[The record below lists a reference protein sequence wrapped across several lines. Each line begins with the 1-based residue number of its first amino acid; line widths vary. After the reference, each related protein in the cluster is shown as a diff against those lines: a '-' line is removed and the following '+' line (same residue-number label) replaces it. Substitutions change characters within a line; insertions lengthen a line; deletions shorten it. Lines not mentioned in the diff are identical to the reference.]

1 MKYAM
6 TMDGKIAT
14 YTGASRWVTG
24 EAARMHVQKQRLKY
38 TGIMAGVGTVLADDP
53 MLTCRLENGRN
64 PVRIICDSHLRT
76 PLNSRIVKT
85 ASTIPTIFATSSK
98 DQQKIKNYEDMGCK
112 VLEDNKEEFEAK
124 YSKDTPI
131 YILCYTG
138 QKSEEIEDMLDEM
151 GYEAY
156 SLDGGFVAY
165 LRWKFNKYLEQ
176 DKESGNNTSE
186 ENVKEIERSIV
197 KKFRKP
203 IWRKFTQALNE
214 YDLIQDGDKIAV
226 CISGGKDSMLMA
238 KLFQELK
245 RHGKNNFE
253 LVFLVMNPG
262 YNDLNYN
269 VILNNAKILDIPI
282 TVFKTEIFDTVVDIT
297 ESPCYLCARM
307 RRGYLYSKA
316 KELGCNKIALG
327 HHYDDVIETILMGML
342 YGAQVQTM
350 MPKLHSTNFE
360 GMELIRPMY
369 LIREADIIHWKE
381 YNNLEFIQ
389 CACRFTEGCASCG
402 GTGKGSKRA
411 EIKQLIKDLT
421 KVSPYI
427 EKNIFRSVENVNIDT
442 VIAYKKKGQRH
453 SFLDEYDITDDKYAG
468 NAEVDNSENIS
479 KELNESDINSSG
491 QLSEYHTDETIEL
504 GKTGSTQTMPLNKS
518 DINKDDISENT
529 LAKYEKLK
537 SIIKDC
543 GKIAIAFSGG
553 VDSTFLTKVAKDV
566 LGENAVAVTISSI
579 LVTDDELKEA
589 DDFCKAENI
598 EHLIY
603 KADVLSIPG
612 FENNPP
618 DRCYIC
624 KKAIFT
630 NVQNLVGE
638 RGISVI
644 AEGTNVDDD
653 GDYRPGMRAIKE
665 LGVRS
670 PLKEAGLTKAEIREL
685 SCMLG
690 LKTWNKP
697 SCACLASRFAYGEVI
712 NKDKLDMI
720 YSAECYIR
728 SLGFEQFRVRL
739 QDGIARI
746 ELRPADIQKFIEN
759 GIKDKVS
766 EKLHALGFKYVSLDL
781 DGYRLGSMNEVLNR
795 QERGNNGGSSL

>member
-1 MKYAM
+1 MRTVQQYY
-6 TMDGKIAT
+6 DDNRDKILFDVRALEEYEKET
-14 YTGASRWVTG
+14 IEASIHYYW
-24 EAARMHVQKQRLKY
+24 
-38 TGIMAGVGTVLADDP
+38 
-53 MLTCRLENGRN
+53 
-64 PVRIICDSHLRT
+64 
-76 PLNSRIVKT
+76 
-85 ASTIPTIFATSSK
+85 
-98 DQQKIKNYEDMGCK
+98 EDMIK

-138 QKSEEIEDMLDEM
+138 QKSEEIEDILDEM

-269 VILNNAKILDIPI
+269 VIINNAKILDIPI

-479 KELNESDINSSG
+479 KELNKSDINSSG

-504 GKTGSTQTMPLNKS
+504 GKTCSTQIMPLNKS

>member
-1 MKYAM
+1 MRTVQQYY
-6 TMDGKIAT
+6 DDNRDKILFDVRALEEYEKET
-14 YTGASRWVTG
+14 IEASIHYYW
-24 EAARMHVQKQRLKY
+24 
-38 TGIMAGVGTVLADDP
+38 
-53 MLTCRLENGRN
+53 
-64 PVRIICDSHLRT
+64 
-76 PLNSRIVKT
+76 
-85 ASTIPTIFATSSK
+85 
-98 DQQKIKNYEDMGCK
+98 EDMIK

-138 QKSEEIEDMLDEM
+138 QKSEEIEDILDEM

-479 KELNESDINSSG
+479 KELNKSDINSSG

-504 GKTGSTQTMPLNKS
+504 GKTGSTQIMPLNKS

-603 KADVLSIPG
+603 NADVLSIPG

-618 DRCYIC
+618 DRCYMW

>member
-1 MKYAM
+1 MRTVQQYY
-6 TMDGKIAT
+6 DDNRDKILFDVRALEEYEKET
-14 YTGASRWVTG
+14 IEASIHNYWV
-24 EAARMHVQKQRLKY
+24 
-38 TGIMAGVGTVLADDP
+38 
-53 MLTCRLENGRN
+53 
-64 PVRIICDSHLRT
+64 
-76 PLNSRIVKT
+76 
-85 ASTIPTIFATSSK
+85 
-98 DQQKIKNYEDMGCK
+98 DMIK

-138 QKSEEIEDMLDEM
+138 QKSEEIEDILDEM

-479 KELNESDINSSG
+479 KELNKSDINSSG

-579 LVTDDELKEA
+579 LVTNDELKEA
-589 DDFCKAENI
+589 DDFCKVENI

-766 EKLHALGFKYVSLDL
+766 EKLHTLGFKYVSLDL

>member
-1 MKYAM
+1 MRTVQQYY
-6 TMDGKIAT
+6 DDNRDKILFDVRALEEYEKET
-14 YTGASRWVTG
+14 IEASIHYYW
-24 EAARMHVQKQRLKY
+24 
-38 TGIMAGVGTVLADDP
+38 
-53 MLTCRLENGRN
+53 
-64 PVRIICDSHLRT
+64 
-76 PLNSRIVKT
+76 
-85 ASTIPTIFATSSK
+85 
-98 DQQKIKNYEDMGCK
+98 EDMIK

-138 QKSEEIEDMLDEM
+138 QKSEEIEDILDEM

-468 NAEVDNSENIS
+468 NAEVDNSENTS
-479 KELNESDINSSG
+479 KELNKSDINSSG

-504 GKTGSTQTMPLNKS
+504 DKTGSAQIMSLNKS

-589 DDFCKAENI
+589 DDFCKVESI

-795 QERGNNGGSSL
+795 QERGNNGDSSL

>member
-1 MKYAM
+1 MRTVQQYY
-6 TMDGKIAT
+6 DDNRDKILFDVRALEEYEKET
-14 YTGASRWVTG
+14 IEASIHYYW
-24 EAARMHVQKQRLKY
+24 
-38 TGIMAGVGTVLADDP
+38 
-53 MLTCRLENGRN
+53 
-64 PVRIICDSHLRT
+64 
-76 PLNSRIVKT
+76 
-85 ASTIPTIFATSSK
+85 
-98 DQQKIKNYEDMGCK
+98 EDMIK

-138 QKSEEIEDMLDEM
+138 QKSEEIEDILDEM

-479 KELNESDINSSG
+479 KELNKSDINSSG

-504 GKTGSTQTMPLNKS
+504 GKTGSTQIMPLNKS

-589 DDFCKAENI
+589 DDFCKVENI

-612 FENNPP
+612 FENNSP

>member
-1 MKYAM
+1 MRTVQQYY
-6 TMDGKIAT
+6 DDNRDKILFDVRALEEYEKET
-14 YTGASRWVTG
+14 IEASIHYYW
-24 EAARMHVQKQRLKY
+24 
-38 TGIMAGVGTVLADDP
+38 
-53 MLTCRLENGRN
+53 
-64 PVRIICDSHLRT
+64 
-76 PLNSRIVKT
+76 
-85 ASTIPTIFATSSK
+85 
-98 DQQKIKNYEDMGCK
+98 EDMIK

-138 QKSEEIEDMLDEM
+138 QKSEEIEDILDEM

-165 LRWKFNKYLEQ
+165 LGWKFNKYLEQ

-479 KELNESDINSSG
+479 KELNKSDINSSG

-504 GKTGSTQTMPLNKS
+504 GKTGSTQIMPLNKS

-603 KADVLSIPG
+603 NADVLSIPG

>member
-1 MKYAM
+1 MRTVQQYY
-6 TMDGKIAT
+6 DDNRDKILFDVRALEEYEKET
-14 YTGASRWVTG
+14 IEASIHYYW
-24 EAARMHVQKQRLKY
+24 
-38 TGIMAGVGTVLADDP
+38 
-53 MLTCRLENGRN
+53 
-64 PVRIICDSHLRT
+64 
-76 PLNSRIVKT
+76 
-85 ASTIPTIFATSSK
+85 
-98 DQQKIKNYEDMGCK
+98 EDMIK

-138 QKSEEIEDMLDEM
+138 QKSEEIEDILDEM

-479 KELNESDINSSG
+479 KELNKSDINSSG

-579 LVTDDELKEA
+579 LVTNDELKEA
-589 DDFCKAENI
+589 DDFCKVENI

-612 FENNPP
+612 FGNNPP

-653 GDYRPGMRAIKE
+653 GDYRPGIRAIKE

>member
-1 MKYAM
+1 MRTVQQYY
-6 TMDGKIAT
+6 DDNRDKILFDVRALEEYEKET
-14 YTGASRWVTG
+14 IEASIHYYW
-24 EAARMHVQKQRLKY
+24 
-38 TGIMAGVGTVLADDP
+38 
-53 MLTCRLENGRN
+53 
-64 PVRIICDSHLRT
+64 
-76 PLNSRIVKT
+76 
-85 ASTIPTIFATSSK
+85 
-98 DQQKIKNYEDMGCK
+98 EDMIK

-138 QKSEEIEDMLDEM
+138 QKSEEIEDILDEM

-603 KADVLSIPG
+603 LSLIH
-612 FENNPP
+612 
-618 DRCYIC
+618 I
-624 KKAIFT
+624 
-630 NVQNLVGE
+630 
-638 RGISVI
+638 
-644 AEGTNVDDD
+644 
-653 GDYRPGMRAIKE
+653 
-665 LGVRS
+665 
-670 PLKEAGLTKAEIREL
+670 
-685 SCMLG
+685 
-690 LKTWNKP
+690 
-697 SCACLASRFAYGEVI
+697 
-712 NKDKLDMI
+712 
-720 YSAECYIR
+720 
-728 SLGFEQFRVRL
+728 
-739 QDGIARI
+739 
-746 ELRPADIQKFIEN
+746 
-759 GIKDKVS
+759 
-766 EKLHALGFKYVSLDL
+766 
-781 DGYRLGSMNEVLNR
+781 
-795 QERGNNGGSSL
+795 

>member
-1 MKYAM
+1 MYKRQVQQYY
-6 TMDGKIAT
+6 DDNRDKILFDVRALEEYEKET
-14 YTGASRWVTG
+14 IEASIHYYW
-24 EAARMHVQKQRLKY
+24 
-38 TGIMAGVGTVLADDP
+38 
-53 MLTCRLENGRN
+53 
-64 PVRIICDSHLRT
+64 
-76 PLNSRIVKT
+76 
-85 ASTIPTIFATSSK
+85 
-98 DQQKIKNYEDMGCK
+98 EDMIK

-138 QKSEEIEDMLDEM
+138 QKSEEIEDILDEM

-468 NAEVDNSENIS
+468 NAEVDNSENTS
-479 KELNESDINSSG
+479 KELNKSDINSSG

-504 GKTGSTQTMPLNKS
+504 DKTGSAQIMSLNKS

-603 KADVLSIPG
+603 NADVLSIPG
-612 FENNPP
+612 FEDNPP

-630 NVQNLVGE
+630 NVKNLVGE

-795 QERGNNGGSSL
+795 QERGNNGDSSL

>member
-1 MKYAM
+1 MRTVQQYY
-6 TMDGKIAT
+6 DDNRDKILFDVRALEEYEKET
-14 YTGASRWVTG
+14 IEASIHYYW
-24 EAARMHVQKQRLKY
+24 
-38 TGIMAGVGTVLADDP
+38 
-53 MLTCRLENGRN
+53 
-64 PVRIICDSHLRT
+64 
-76 PLNSRIVKT
+76 
-85 ASTIPTIFATSSK
+85 
-98 DQQKIKNYEDMGCK
+98 EDMIK

-138 QKSEEIEDMLDEM
+138 QKSEEIEDILDEM

-421 KVSPYI
+421 NVSPYI

-518 DINKDDISENT
+518 DISKDDISENT

-589 DDFCKAENI
+589 DDFCKVENI

-630 NVQNLVGE
+630 NVKNLVGE

>member
-1 MKYAM
+1 MRTVQQYY
-6 TMDGKIAT
+6 DDNRDKILFDVRALEEYEKET
-14 YTGASRWVTG
+14 IEASIHYYW
-24 EAARMHVQKQRLKY
+24 
-38 TGIMAGVGTVLADDP
+38 
-53 MLTCRLENGRN
+53 
-64 PVRIICDSHLRT
+64 
-76 PLNSRIVKT
+76 
-85 ASTIPTIFATSSK
+85 
-98 DQQKIKNYEDMGCK
+98 EDMIK

-138 QKSEEIEDMLDEM
+138 QKSEEIEDILDEM

-421 KVSPYI
+421 KVRPYI

-468 NAEVDNSENIS
+468 NAEVDNSENTS
-479 KELNESDINSSG
+479 KELNKSDINSSG

-504 GKTGSTQTMPLNKS
+504 DKTGSAQIMSLNKS

-589 DDFCKAENI
+589 DDFCKVENI

-612 FENNPP
+612 FEDNPP

-795 QERGNNGGSSL
+795 QERGNNGDSSL

>member
-1 MKYAM
+1 MRTVQQYY
-6 TMDGKIAT
+6 DDNRDKILFDVRALEEYEKET
-14 YTGASRWVTG
+14 IEASIHYYW
-24 EAARMHVQKQRLKY
+24 
-38 TGIMAGVGTVLADDP
+38 
-53 MLTCRLENGRN
+53 
-64 PVRIICDSHLRT
+64 
-76 PLNSRIVKT
+76 
-85 ASTIPTIFATSSK
+85 
-98 DQQKIKNYEDMGCK
+98 EDMIK
-112 VLEDNKEEFEAK
+112 VLEDNKEEFEEK

-138 QKSEEIEDMLDEM
+138 QKSEEIEDILDEM

-176 DKESGNNTSE
+176 DKESGNSTSE

-468 NAEVDNSENIS
+468 NAEVDNSENTS
-479 KELNESDINSSG
+479 KELNKSDINSSG

-504 GKTGSTQTMPLNKS
+504 GKTGSTQIMPLNKS
-518 DINKDDISENT
+518 DINKYDISENT

-739 QDGIARI
+739 QDEIARI

>member
-1 MKYAM
+1 MRTVQQYY
-6 TMDGKIAT
+6 DDNRDKILFDVRALEEYEKET
-14 YTGASRWVTG
+14 IEASIHYYW
-24 EAARMHVQKQRLKY
+24 
-38 TGIMAGVGTVLADDP
+38 
-53 MLTCRLENGRN
+53 
-64 PVRIICDSHLRT
+64 
-76 PLNSRIVKT
+76 
-85 ASTIPTIFATSSK
+85 
-98 DQQKIKNYEDMGCK
+98 EDMIK

-138 QKSEEIEDMLDEM
+138 QKSEEIEDILDEM

-176 DKESGNNTSE
+176 DKESGNNISE

-468 NAEVDNSENIS
+468 NAEVDNSENTS
-479 KELNESDINSSG
+479 KELNKSDINSSG

-504 GKTGSTQTMPLNKS
+504 DKTGSAQIMSLNKS
-518 DINKDDISENT
+518 DIDEADISENT

-537 SIIKDC
+537 SIIKDF

>member
-1 MKYAM
+1 MRTVQQYY
-6 TMDGKIAT
+6 DDNRDKILFDVRALEEYEKET
-14 YTGASRWVTG
+14 IEASIHYYW
-24 EAARMHVQKQRLKY
+24 
-38 TGIMAGVGTVLADDP
+38 
-53 MLTCRLENGRN
+53 
-64 PVRIICDSHLRT
+64 
-76 PLNSRIVKT
+76 
-85 ASTIPTIFATSSK
+85 
-98 DQQKIKNYEDMGCK
+98 EDMIK

-138 QKSEEIEDMLDEM
+138 QKSEEIEDILDEM

-468 NAEVDNSENIS
+468 NAEVDNSENTS
-479 KELNESDINSSG
+479 KELNKSDINSSG

-504 GKTGSTQTMPLNKS
+504 DKTGSAQIMSLNKS

-589 DDFCKAENI
+589 DDFCKVENI

-612 FENNPP
+612 FEDNPP

-630 NVQNLVGE
+630 NVKNLVGE

-795 QERGNNGGSSL
+795 QERGNNGDSSL

>member
-1 MKYAM
+1 MRTVQQYY
-6 TMDGKIAT
+6 DDNRDKILFDVRALEEYEKET
-14 YTGASRWVTG
+14 IEASIHYYW
-24 EAARMHVQKQRLKY
+24 
-38 TGIMAGVGTVLADDP
+38 
-53 MLTCRLENGRN
+53 
-64 PVRIICDSHLRT
+64 
-76 PLNSRIVKT
+76 
-85 ASTIPTIFATSSK
+85 
-98 DQQKIKNYEDMGCK
+98 EDMIK

-138 QKSEEIEDMLDEM
+138 QKSEEIEDILDEM

-468 NAEVDNSENIS
+468 NAEVDNSENTS
-479 KELNESDINSSG
+479 KELNKSDINSSG

-504 GKTGSTQTMPLNKS
+504 DKTGSAQIMSLNKS

-603 KADVLSIPG
+603 NADVLSIPG

-653 GDYRPGMRAIKE
+653 GDYRPGIRAIKE

>member
-1 MKYAM
+1 MRTVQQYY
-6 TMDGKIAT
+6 DDNRDKILFDVRALEEYEKET
-14 YTGASRWVTG
+14 IEASIHYYW
-24 EAARMHVQKQRLKY
+24 
-38 TGIMAGVGTVLADDP
+38 
-53 MLTCRLENGRN
+53 
-64 PVRIICDSHLRT
+64 
-76 PLNSRIVKT
+76 
-85 ASTIPTIFATSSK
+85 
-98 DQQKIKNYEDMGCK
+98 EDMIK

-138 QKSEEIEDMLDEM
+138 QKSEEIEDILDEM

-468 NAEVDNSENIS
+468 NAEVDNSENTS
-479 KELNESDINSSG
+479 KELNKSDINSSG

-504 GKTGSTQTMPLNKS
+504 DKTGSAQIMSLNKS
-518 DINKDDISENT
+518 DIDEADISENT

-579 LVTDDELKEA
+579 LVTNDELKEA
-589 DDFCKAENI
+589 DDFCKVENI

-766 EKLHALGFKYVSLDL
+766 EKLHTLGFKYVSLDL

>member
-1 MKYAM
+1 MRTVQQYY
-6 TMDGKIAT
+6 DDNRDKILFDVRALEEYEKET
-14 YTGASRWVTG
+14 IEASIHYYW
-24 EAARMHVQKQRLKY
+24 
-38 TGIMAGVGTVLADDP
+38 
-53 MLTCRLENGRN
+53 
-64 PVRIICDSHLRT
+64 
-76 PLNSRIVKT
+76 
-85 ASTIPTIFATSSK
+85 
-98 DQQKIKNYEDMGCK
+98 EDMIK

-138 QKSEEIEDMLDEM
+138 QKSEEIEDILDEM

-603 KADVLSIPG
+603 NADVLSIPG
-612 FENNPP
+612 FENNRP

>member
-1 MKYAM
+1 MRTVQQYY
-6 TMDGKIAT
+6 DDNRDKILFDVRALEEYEKET
-14 YTGASRWVTG
+14 IEASIHYYW
-24 EAARMHVQKQRLKY
+24 
-38 TGIMAGVGTVLADDP
+38 
-53 MLTCRLENGRN
+53 
-64 PVRIICDSHLRT
+64 
-76 PLNSRIVKT
+76 
-85 ASTIPTIFATSSK
+85 
-98 DQQKIKNYEDMGCK
+98 EDMIK

-138 QKSEEIEDMLDEM
+138 QKSEEIEDILDEM

-156 SLDGGFVAY
+156 SPDGGFVAY

-468 NAEVDNSENIS
+468 NAEVDNSENTS
-479 KELNESDINSSG
+479 KELNKSDINSSG

-504 GKTGSTQTMPLNKS
+504 DKTGSAQIMSLNKS

-589 DDFCKAENI
+589 DDFCKVENI

-795 QERGNNGGSSL
+795 QERGNNGDSSL

>member
-1 MKYAM
+1 MRTVQQYY
-6 TMDGKIAT
+6 DDNRDKILFDVRALEEYEKET
-14 YTGASRWVTG
+14 IEASIHYYW
-24 EAARMHVQKQRLKY
+24 
-38 TGIMAGVGTVLADDP
+38 
-53 MLTCRLENGRN
+53 
-64 PVRIICDSHLRT
+64 
-76 PLNSRIVKT
+76 
-85 ASTIPTIFATSSK
+85 
-98 DQQKIKNYEDMGCK
+98 EDMIK

-138 QKSEEIEDMLDEM
+138 QKSEEIEDILDEM

-421 KVSPYI
+421 QVSPYI

-479 KELNESDINSSG
+479 KELNKSDINSSG

-504 GKTGSTQTMPLNKS
+504 GKTGSTQIMPLNKS

-603 KADVLSIPG
+603 NADVLSIPG

>member
-1 MKYAM
+1 MRTVQQYYDDNRDKILFDVRALEEYEKE
-6 TMDGKIAT
+6 TME
-14 YTGASRWVTG
+14 ASIHYYW
-24 EAARMHVQKQRLKY
+24 
-38 TGIMAGVGTVLADDP
+38 
-53 MLTCRLENGRN
+53 
-64 PVRIICDSHLRT
+64 
-76 PLNSRIVKT
+76 
-85 ASTIPTIFATSSK
+85 
-98 DQQKIKNYEDMGCK
+98 EDMIK

-138 QKSEEIEDMLDEM
+138 QKSEEIEDILDEM

-176 DKESGNNTSE
+176 DKESGNSTSE

-453 SFLDEYDITDDKYAG
+453 SFLDEYDITGDKYAG
-468 NAEVDNSENIS
+468 NAEVDNSENTS
-479 KELNESDINSSG
+479 KELNKSDINSSG

-504 GKTGSTQTMPLNKS
+504 GKTGSTQIMPLNKS

-739 QDGIARI
+739 QDEIARI

>member
-1 MKYAM
+1 MRTVQQYY
-6 TMDGKIAT
+6 DDNRDKILFDVRALEEYEKET
-14 YTGASRWVTG
+14 IEASIHYYW
-24 EAARMHVQKQRLKY
+24 
-38 TGIMAGVGTVLADDP
+38 
-53 MLTCRLENGRN
+53 
-64 PVRIICDSHLRT
+64 
-76 PLNSRIVKT
+76 
-85 ASTIPTIFATSSK
+85 
-98 DQQKIKNYEDMGCK
+98 EDMIK

-138 QKSEEIEDMLDEM
+138 QKSEEIEDILDEM

-479 KELNESDINSSG
+479 KELNKSDINSSG

-504 GKTGSTQTMPLNKS
+504 GKTGSTQIIPLNKS

-589 DDFCKAENI
+589 DDFCKVENI

-612 FENNPP
+612 FETNPP